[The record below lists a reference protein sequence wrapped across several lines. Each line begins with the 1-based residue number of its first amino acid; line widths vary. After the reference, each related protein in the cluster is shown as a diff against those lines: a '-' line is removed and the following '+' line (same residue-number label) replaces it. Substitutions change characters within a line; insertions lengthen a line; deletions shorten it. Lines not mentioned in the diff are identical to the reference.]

1 MAKVRQEGDF
11 DDFYGNYASS
21 QDSFLAIVSE
31 SYVDFLGSPDR
42 WPFFCVAIRVFGL
55 VGSPPGRNSFVL

>member
-55 VGSPPGRNSFVL
+55 VGSPPCRNSFVL